1 MKPEQLPHAD
11 MLIDDVMR
19 IWPRTIS
26 VLMRRRM
33 LCIGCPIGV
42 FHTVA
47 DACRAHE
54 VDQDDFLAEIIDAA
68 SESGGLTCAGGSPPP
83 ASGRGDRSPSLSA
96 GRR

>member
-1 MKPEQLPHAD
+1 MKPEQLPHAG

-19 IWPRTIS
+19 RWPRTIR

-42 FHTVA
+42 FHTVS

-54 VDQDDFLAEIIDAA
+54 IDEDELL
-68 SESGGLTCAGGSPPP
+68 SELKAVATEGDITFAGGSPPP
-83 ASGRGDRSPSLSA
+83 ASVRAGPSPSLSGA
-96 GRR
+96 RR

>member
-1 MKPEQLPHAD
+1 MKPEQLPHAE

-19 IWPRTIS
+19 TWPATIR
-26 VLMRRRM
+26 VVMRRRM

-54 VDQDDFLAEIIDAA
+54 VDLEGFLDELTAA
-68 SESGGLTCAGGSPPP
+68 VPGAGELTFAGGSPPP
-83 ASGRGDRSPSLSA
+83 ASVRAGPSPSLSA

>member
-1 MKPEQLPHAD
+1 MKPDQLPHAD

-19 IWPRTIS
+19 TWPRTIR

-47 DACRAHE
+47 DACRAHA
-54 VDQDDFLAEIIDAA
+54 VDQEDFLGELVDAA
-68 SESGGLTCAGGSPPP
+68 SGNGVICAGGSPPP
-83 ASGRGDRSPSLSA
+83 ASGRADPSPSLFA

>member
-1 MKPEQLPHAD
+1 MKPDQLPHAD

-19 IWPRTIS
+19 AWPRTIR

-54 VDQDDFLAEIIDAA
+54 VDQGDFLGELLEAA
-68 SESGGLTCAGGSPPP
+68 CGNGVICAGGSPPP
-83 ASGRGDRSPSLSA
+83 ASGGDPSPSLFA